1 MRSPAVLLSG
11 LAYEGDRRARLRG
24 PWQHASDSALSTIR
38 PRLLRI
44 VLWLLTRRCV
54 FLRRGDRVTY
64 RRRKSFRT
72 VSNKV
77 RKVKTPGGKLV
88 LHYTGKKGSNP
99 ICGDAGCNTRLHGV
113 RPPLSPPPL

>member
-1 MRSPAVLLSG
+1 M
-11 LAYEGDRRARLRG
+11 
-24 PWQHASDSALSTIR
+24 
-38 PRLLRI
+38 
-44 VLWLLTRRCV
+44 WLLTRRCV

-113 RPPLSPPPL
+113 RRPLSPPPP

>member
-1 MRSPAVLLSG
+1 
-11 LAYEGDRRARLRG
+11 
-24 PWQHASDSALSTIR
+24 
-38 PRLLRI
+38 
-44 VLWLLTRRCV
+44 LWLLTRRCV

-88 LHYTGKKGSNP
+88 LHYTGKKGKAP
-99 ICGDAGCNTRLHGV
+99 TCGDAGCNQRLHGV
-113 RPPLSPPPL
+113 RPPLCPPFPLALARLWWPCMTDERTVPIRL

>member
-1 MRSPAVLLSG
+1 ML
-11 LAYEGDRRARLRG
+11 Y
-24 PWQHASDSALSTIR
+24 
-38 PRLLRI
+38 
-44 VLWLLTRRCV
+44 

-113 RPPLSPPPL
+113 RPPLCPLPLALATAAAAMHDERADGP

>member
-1 MRSPAVLLSG
+1 M
-11 LAYEGDRRARLRG
+11 
-24 PWQHASDSALSTIR
+24 
-38 PRLLRI
+38 RLLNAM
-44 VLWLLTRRCV
+44 LY

-99 ICGDAGCNTRLHGV
+99 ICGDAGCNTRRHGV
-113 RPPLSPPPL
+113 RPPLCPPPPSPSHGCGRHARRASGRSVGSQPPALSLSFCTAPHERL